1 MGFFYLCGNL
11 WLDPSPWCGIRHQQ
25 ISSSEMIT
33 TINSEL
39 SKAYREEEEFWK
51 QRSRQLWL
59 TLGDRNTGY
68 FHAITKNRKAINKFS
83 VIENEE
89 GNNVFEQEKILGVIL
104 DYYQQLFT
112 KQDTQE
118 DTCCS
123 IVKKALSPCVSED
136 TNIRLVALPTTS
148 EIKVARFS
156 IHPNKAP
163 GPDGFSDSF
172 YQSNWDTVKDQ
183 IFEEIQNFFSSGILP
198 CNINNTH
205 VRLIP
210 KIKSPKK
217 ISDYRPIALCSVY
230 CKIIAKLLT
239 KRLQPFLADI
249 ISENQSAFVRQRAIA
264 DIVLITHEV
273 LHTCTHPKPKNS
285 VIWQSRQI

>member
-1 MGFFYLCGNL
+1 
-11 WLDPSPWCGIRHQQ
+11 
-25 ISSSEMIT
+25 MIT

-89 GNNVFEQEKILGVIL
+89 GNNVFEEEKILGVIL

-123 IVKKALSPCVSED
+123 IVQ
-136 TNIRLVALPTTS
+136 LVALPTAS
-148 EIKVARFS
+148 EIKLARFS
-156 IHPNKAP
+156 FHPNKAP
-163 GPDGFSDSF
+163 GPDGFSASF

-183 IFEEIQNFFSSGILP
+183 IFEQIQNFFSSGILP

-230 CKIIAKLLT
+230 YKIIAKLLT